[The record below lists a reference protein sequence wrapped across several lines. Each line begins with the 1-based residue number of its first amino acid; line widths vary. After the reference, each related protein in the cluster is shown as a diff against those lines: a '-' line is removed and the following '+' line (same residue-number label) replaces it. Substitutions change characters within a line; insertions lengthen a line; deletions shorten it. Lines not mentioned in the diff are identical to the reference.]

1 MAGSYSSLKVAD
13 LRAELQKRGLNATGT
28 KTEMIEKLK
37 ADDASKSQTE
47 KEVAAE
53 PAKPVESVTAPATEP
68 IQPAATPATSEPLPK
83 SEDAAE
89 TTADSK
95 TEPNP
100 TSTSSESATTNTTT
114 ETAKEKETTSADT
127 PAKVAEPSLEE
138 LKASVLEELAK
149 QLKRVA
155 RFGNNTEKEKE
166 IQTTIQRINKLGLSD
181 RSQAYKILGTGQK
194 PKTHSRNGNNNQR
207 HGNHRIHKNNS
218 VRR

>member
-47 KEVAAE
+47 KEVAAKPAE
-53 PAKPVESVTAPATEP
+53 PVATPATEP
-68 IQPAATPATSEPLPK
+68 IQSAATPATSEPLPK
-83 SEDAAE
+83 SEDGVE
-89 TTADSK
+89 TTADPQA
-95 TEPNP
+95 EPKP
-100 TSTSSESATTNTTT
+100 TSTSSESATTSTTT
-114 ETAKEKETTSADT
+114 ETAKEKETTSAET
-127 PAKVAEPSLEE
+127 PAKVAEPTLEE

-155 RFGNNTEKEKE
+155 RFGNNNEKEKE

-181 RSQAYKILGTGQK
+181 RSQAYKILGIGQK
-194 PKTHSRNGNNNQR
+194 PKTHTRNGNGNNNQR
-207 HGNHRIHKNNS
+207 HGNHRIHKDDS